1 MSEVAEFEIAA
12 GQTRSIGARGLEAWK
27 EEIRELAKLS
37 GPVILTQV
45 AFMVIMTT
53 DIVMLGHLGV
63 RAIAS
68 AALGNLVFFFTWLF
82 GYGPVCAIAPMV
94 SHILGAN
101 PDDHDEVRAAVR
113 MGLWS
118 ILIISPFQMAFLFA
132 TKPLLLLFGQNPHLA
147 SGAGIFTSALAFGL
161 PFSLGYQ
168 ALRNFATALNRPR
181 AALWVMLVTIL
192 FNAVGDYALIFGH
205 FGAPRL
211 GILGAGI
218 ASASSYAFSFL
229 TMLAVL
235 NATPSLHRYRVF
247 LNFFR
252 PHWQHLREV
261 FELGMPIGLTMMF
274 EGTLFN
280 ASVLLMGAF
289 GTASVAAHQISLNPP
304 SNTFMVPLGIAT
316 AATVR
321 VGRAAGARDGDGVRR
336 AGYAA
341 MLLAVAFM
349 SVCALVLAVFPRA
362 IAGLYI
368 DAHVRE
374 NAAAIAFATVF
385 LRVAA
390 AFQIF
395 DGLQVVA
402 ALSLRGLKDARMP
415 MILAGASYWLVGFPA
430 CVVFGFVLGLKGFGV
445 WLGLALGLL
454 VAAASMCVR
463 FYYLAR
469 RC

>member
-1 MSEVAEFEIAA
+1 MSDVAEFELGAS
-12 GQTRSIGARGLEAWK
+12 QTRTITAHGLEAWK
-27 EEIRELAKLS
+27 EEIWELTKLS

-53 DIVMLGHLGV
+53 DIVMLGRVGV
-63 RAIAS
+63 TAIAS
-68 AALGNLVFFFTWLF
+68 AAEGNIVFFFTWLF
-82 GYGPVCAIAPMV
+82 GYGPVCAIAPIV
-94 SHILGAN
+94 AHILGAR
-101 PDDHDEVRAAVR
+101 PDDEDDVRAAVR
-113 MGLWS
+113 MGIWAV
-118 ILIISPFQMAFLFA
+118 LITSPFQMVFLFL
-132 TKPLLLLFGQNPHLA
+132 TKPLLLALGQNPVLA
-147 SGAGIFTSALAFGL
+147 SGAGTFTSALAFGL

-168 ALRNFATALNRPR
+168 ALRNFATALKRPR
-181 AALWVMLVTIL
+181 AALYVMLVTI
-192 FNAVGDYALIFGH
+192 FINALGDYALIFGH

-218 ASASSYAFSFL
+218 ASASSYTFSFFA
-229 TMLAVL
+229 MLAVV
-235 NATPSLHRYRVF
+235 NAMPALRKFHIFRDF
-247 LNFFR
+247 LR
-252 PHWQHLREV
+252 PHWAYLKEIFH
-261 FELGMPIGLTMMF
+261 LGMPMGLTMIF

-321 VGRAAGARDGDGVRR
+321 VGNAAGAGDGEGVRR

-341 MLLAVAFM
+341 M
-349 SVCALVLAVFPRA
+349 VLAVVFMGVCAIILAAFPHT

-368 DAHVRE
+368 DPRVE
-374 NAAAIAFATVF
+374 QNAEAIALATVF

-415 MILAGASYWLVGFPA
+415 MVIAGASYWLAGFPA
-430 CVVFGFVLGLKGFGV
+430 CVIFGFWFGLKGLGI
-445 WLGLALGLL
+445 WLGLAFGLL
-454 VAAASMCVR
+454 VAAVLMCWR

-469 RC
+469 RR